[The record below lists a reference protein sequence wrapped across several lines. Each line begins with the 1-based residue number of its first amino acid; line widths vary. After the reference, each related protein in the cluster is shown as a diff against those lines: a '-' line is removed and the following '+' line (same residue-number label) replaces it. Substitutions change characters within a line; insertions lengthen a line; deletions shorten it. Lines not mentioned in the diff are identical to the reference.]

1 MRLTMSLPAN
11 DMNLKFPEWQAPLQD
26 LILEFDRDTML
37 RKVPEVETLIF
48 ERLRDLSR
56 DGDAHDERC
65 ALNDALS
72 VIRVLKR
79 DRLGCTDGK

>member
-1 MRLTMSLPAN
+1 MSLTMSLPAN

-26 LILEFDRDTML
+26 LILEFDRETML
-37 RKVPEVETLIF
+37 RKMPEVETRII
-48 ERLRDLSR
+48 ERLRSLSR
-56 DGDAHDERC
+56 DGEAQDERT

-79 DRLGCTDGK
+79 DRLGCADGK